1 MSRRLI
7 DILDCE
13 CGTKTRDGYVSK
25 CWRCVTRDVPSR
37 EVLREQRKQEGIER
51 RAFIKKYG
59 KKALK
64 RRKK

>member
-1 MSRRLI
+1 MSQRLI

-13 CGTKTRDGYVSK
+13 CGTKTRDGFVSK
-25 CWRCVTRDVPSR
+25 CWRCVARDIPPLATLRAERTKENR
-37 EVLREQRKQEGIER
+37 E
-51 RAFIKKYG
+51 RAAYIRKYG